1 MAATARACPLTQR
14 ELIEGFFM
22 EHRAQIIDIAAY
34 LDRLDRSVQHD
45 AENDFRLRSIR
56 KAMRELGSDEP
67 GRVERILMHLSDPV
81 VELMDTRDR
90 QNAFGAFPG
99 LEPRA

>member
-1 MAATARACPLTQR
+1 MATSSGACPLTQR
-14 ELIEGFFM
+14 ELIEGFFI

-34 LDRLDRSVQHD
+34 LDRLDRSVDHD
-45 AENDFRLRSIR
+45 AESDFRFLAVR
-56 KAMRELGSDEP
+56 KAMRELSSDEP

-99 LEPRA
+99 SEKQS